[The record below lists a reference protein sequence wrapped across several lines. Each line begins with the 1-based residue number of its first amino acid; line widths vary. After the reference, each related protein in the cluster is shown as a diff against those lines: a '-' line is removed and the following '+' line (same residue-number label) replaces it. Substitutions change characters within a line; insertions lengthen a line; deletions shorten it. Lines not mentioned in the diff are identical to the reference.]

1 MEQEMPFAVT
11 AVLAFVLLALTTST
25 EASQSC
31 MTRIEAR
38 QHFPSLHLYLHP
50 REHCWDTVPTPRA
63 FQIIKPGTTIGQRA
77 RHQPSP
83 KAAHEEIA
91 QTRWL
96 DRWVEVDRSQYP
108 ALARWIELIE
118 VASPI
123 AEPGPDP
130 AFTPRAV
137 VLTAIA
143 IVLTI
148 ATIEVLFR
156 CTIS

>member
-1 MEQEMPFAVT
+1 MPFAVT
-11 AVLAFVLLALTTST
+11 AVLAVVLLASTTST

-31 MTRIEAR
+31 MSRTEAR

-50 REHCWDTVPTPRA
+50 RQHCWDTVPTRKTSA
-63 FQIIKPGTTIGQRA
+63 NIKPGTTIGQGA
-77 RHQPSP
+77 RHRPSP
-83 KAAHEEIA
+83 RTAHEEIV
-91 QTRWL
+91 QTQWV
-96 DRWVEVDRSQYP
+96 DRWAEIDRSQYP
-108 ALARWIELIE
+108 ALARWIEMVE

-123 AEPGPDP
+123 PQPRLEN
-130 AFTPRAV
+130 AFTPRGV

-143 IVLTI
+143 IVLTL

>member
-83 KAAHEEIA
+83 KTALEEIA

-96 DRWVEVDRSQYP
+96 DRWAEIDRSQYP
-108 ALARWIELIE
+108 ALARWIEMVE

-123 AEPGPDP
+123 AEPRPDP
-130 AFTPRAV
+130 AFTPRGV

-143 IVLTI
+143 IVLTL
-148 ATIEVLFR
+148 TIEVLFR